1 MQRLSSLLRVPF
13 FRRPLPAREFPAGP
27 LLDSVDKLE
36 EERLPWFSQD
46 SFFPV
51 KIGDVFRSRYQVV
64 GKLGYGG
71 YSTVWL
77 CRDLQY
83 DPFSMNH

>member
-1 MQRLSSLLRVPF
+1 MQRVSHLLRVPF
-13 FRRPLPAREFPAGP
+13 FRRPPSPAREFSPGP
-27 LLDSVDKLE
+27 LLDSIDKVE
-36 EERLPWFSQD
+36 EEKLPWYSQD

-51 KIGDVFRSRYQVV
+51 KIGDVFDSKYQVI

-77 CRDLQY
+77 CRDLQ
-83 DPFSMNH
+83 